1 MSSII
6 MLNAIYSKKFT
17 RNDIN
22 IVLEFCLKKLKLKSA
37 FQLNDRF
44 EGKQFYEN
52 KLKNYLISRFILEEL
67 LKYKIEKEELTKV
80 IFWNYKKY
88 LLKSIKDVI
97 VTDDI
102 ISVSK
107 LLNENNIII
116 FTNISS
122 MRVQLFSNLELDKV
136 NFQKFNKISN
146 V

>member
-1 MSSII
+1 

-22 IVLEFCLKKLKLKSA
+22 IVLEFCLKKLKLKSS

-80 IFWNYKKY
+80 IFWNYKKH

-116 FTNISS
+116 FANITS